1 MSHYGYIV
9 SAQRCRG
16 LDVPWDTHRQC
27 LAIAAGY
34 VMIREAIE
42 DTVLTIP
49 SKLGKLGNRS
59 IAIQKGAQVVVD
71 MVGVRK
77 CLLPLANIISL
88 THP

>member
-1 MSHYGYIV
+1 
-9 SAQRCRG
+9 
-16 LDVPWDTHRQC
+16 
-27 LAIAAGY
+27 
-34 VMIREAIE
+34 MIREAIE

-49 SKLGKLGNRS
+49 SELGKLGNRS

-77 CLLPLANIISL
+77 CLLPLADIISL